1 MPDMYL
7 ELEKDP
13 GYPTQEVPRH
23 RFHKHPDASPWA
35 GAVEAVILLE
45 DHAWVLIGQPQ
56 RLKVTL
62 EAG

>member
-7 ELEKDP
+7 ELEKDT

-23 RFHKHPDASPWA
+23 RFHKHLDTSPWA

-45 DHAWVLIGQPQ
+45 DHAWVLIGQPW

>member
-1 MPDMYL
+1 MYL

-13 GYPTQEVPRH
+13 GYPTPVEARH
-23 RFHKHPDASPWA
+23 RFHKHPDAIPWA

-45 DHAWVLIGQPQ
+45 DHAWVLIGHPQ